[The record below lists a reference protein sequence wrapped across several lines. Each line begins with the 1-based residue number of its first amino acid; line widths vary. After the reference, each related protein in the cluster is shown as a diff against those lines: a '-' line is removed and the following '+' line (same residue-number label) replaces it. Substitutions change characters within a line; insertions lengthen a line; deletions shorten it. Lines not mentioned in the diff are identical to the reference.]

1 VGGMCW
7 EVLLWERWGGGGG
20 EGAGGLGSTVHGV
33 MG

>member
-1 VGGMCW
+1 MGGMCW
-7 EVLLWERWGGGGG
+7 EVLLWERWGGGG